1 MNNKT
6 IQFIKEH
13 ENDDIRNLALQTKR
27 YTDIDMPYALQ
38 QIQGRQI
45 AKNKIPQWYN
55 NNHIVYPQH
64 ISLEQCSSEKTAL
77 YKASLC
83 KGESMVDLTGGL
95 GIDFS
100 FMSRNFAKATYVER
114 QKELTEIAIKNFSAL
129 NLQSITI
136 INNNAENYLSE
147 INCVS
152 TIYIDPSRRSK
163 KGEKTVFIEDC
174 SPNLIEIEKL
184 LDSKAEQVIIKMSPM
199 LDISHAIDSLK
210 IINEVHIVSTNNEC
224 KELLL
229 IKNGSSDKKEIKY
242 FCVNIKSD
250 NTKDIYT
257 FSKEIENTANV
268 NYSDPKNYLYEPN
281 ASILKAGAY
290 KSIAQ
295 YYNLYKLH
303 PNSHLYTSDRLIK
316 DFPGRS
322 FIVKQFCQFNK
333 KEIKKLTHQ
342 ISKANITC
350 RNFHLSVD
358 QIRKKLSVKDGGD
371 CYIFATTLIN
381 DKKILIE
388 CEKL

>member
-1 MNNKT
+1 MDNKT

-27 YTDIDMPYALQ
+27 YTDIDVPYALQ

-45 AKNKIPQWYN
+45 ARNKIPQWYN
-55 NNHIVYPQH
+55 NNEIVYPQH

-83 KGESMVDLTGGL
+83 KGETMVDLTGGL

-100 FMSRNFAKATYVER
+100 FMSKEFSRSTYVEK
-114 QKELTEIAIKNFSAL
+114 QKELAEIAIKNFSAL
-129 NLQSITI
+129 KLQGINI

-147 INCVS
+147 MNCVS
-152 TIYIDPSRRSK
+152 TIYIDPSRRSE
-163 KGEKTVFIEDC
+163 KGKKTVLIEDC

-199 LDISHAIDSLK
+199 LDISQAIGSLN

-224 KELLL
+224 KELLF
-229 IKNGSSDKKEIKY
+229 IKNSSLDKKEIKF
-242 FCVNIKSD
+242 FCINIKND
-250 NTKDIYT
+250 NTKDIYA
-257 FSKEIENTANV
+257 FSKEIENTAEV
-268 NYSDPKNYLYEPN
+268 NYSEPKNYLYEPN
-281 ASILKAGAY
+281 VSILKAGAY

-295 YYNLYKLH
+295 DFDLYKLH
-303 PNSHLYTSDRLIK
+303 PNSHLYTSDKLIK

-322 FIVKQFCQFNK
+322 FIIKQSYQFNK
-333 KEIKKLTHQ
+333 KEIKELTHQ
-342 ISKANITC
+342 IDKANITC
-350 RNFHLSVD
+350 RNFHLSVEE
-358 QIRKKLSVKDGGD
+358 IRKKLSIKDGGD

-381 DKKILIE
+381 DKKVLIE
-388 CEKL
+388 SEKL